1 MGEMTQQSPEYDDER
16 ATLAHRCTRSC
27 MQIGSEE
34 DGDGVT
40 RGGREGTLRVG
51 FLGDTC
57 RTAVMILILSDRQN
71 RTDRL
76 AITSNPRDGRGEC
89 VNT

>member
-1 MGEMTQQSPEYDDER
+1 
-16 ATLAHRCTRSC
+16 
-27 MQIGSEE
+27 MQIGSED

-51 FLGDTC
+51 FWGDTC
-57 RTAVMILILSDRQN
+57 RTAVMILILSDRQT

-76 AITSNPRDGRGEC
+76 AITSNPRDGKGRS